1 MAKDLVTRLT
11 SMLEVSAAN
20 HGLELVTVEV
30 AGQSG
35 GPVVR
40 VYLDRDGGIDID
52 AIAEANAWISDEIDA
67 TGEITGPY
75 TLEVS
80 SPGIERPLRKA
91 SDYERFSGREAV
103 IKLTAPVEKRH
114 SYTGTLAGLDGDSVL
129 LDVDGERH
137 SIPLSTIKKAHLTF
151 DFASIEEGK
160 TK

>member
-1 MAKDLVTRLT
+1 MAKNLAAILT
-11 SMLEVSAAN
+11 TMLEVSAAD
-20 HGLELVTVEV
+20 HGLELVTVEI
-30 AGQSG
+30 AGQAG
-35 GPVVR
+35 GSVVR
-40 VYLDRDGGIDID
+40 IYLDREGGIDID

-103 IKLTAPVEKRH
+103 IKLTAPIEKRH
-114 SYTGTLAGLDGDSVL
+114 SYTGALAGLDGDSVL
-129 LDVDGERH
+129 IDVDGERQ
-137 SIPLSTIKKAHLTF
+137 SIPLSMIKKAHLAF